1 MKIGKFKS
9 KVIRVS
15 NSYLRVKPTT
25 LAKWMKVSLATI
37 YRHIGQVNC
46 YPLVYASCPQ
56 DTSVIANYR

>member
-37 YRHIGQVNC
+37 YRQIGK
-46 YPLVYASCPQ
+46 
-56 DTSVIANYR
+56 